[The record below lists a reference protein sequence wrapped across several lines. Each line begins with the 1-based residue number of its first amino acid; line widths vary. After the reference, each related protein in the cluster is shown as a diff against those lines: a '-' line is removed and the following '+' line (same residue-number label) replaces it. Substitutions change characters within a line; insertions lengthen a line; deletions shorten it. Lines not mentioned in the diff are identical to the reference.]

1 MTAPRG
7 AAEKSKI
14 ACLERGKGTT
24 AMTEEPS
31 QYNLGRGDE
40 GRTLE
45 DNLKSRSTWM
55 RLLFMLVI
63 VVFYAVSRLVVATVV
78 IVQFFHVLFTGQTNS
93 RLKEFGQSLSAYTY
107 QILRYLTFNTDQRPF
122 PFDADWPSGHADE

>member
-1 MTAPRG
+1 
-7 AAEKSKI
+7 
-14 ACLERGKGTT
+14 
-24 AMTEEPS
+24 MTEEPS
-31 QYNLGRGDE
+31 EYNLGTGE
-40 GRTLE
+40 GGRTLE

-93 RLKEFGQSLSAYTY
+93 RLKEFGQSLSTYTY
-107 QILRYLTFNTDQRPF
+107 QMLRYLTFNTEQRPF
-122 PFDADWPSGHADE
+122 PFDTDWPSGHTDE